1 MNEDKTGEEGPL
13 ELEMPKVRQ
22 DQGSYFRTGEKASS
36 DIGVVKC
43 NWAGRWSWGYVQRGK
58 KQNMELSF
66 QMENLGRGK
75 D

>member
-1 MNEDKTGEEGPL
+1 MNEDKTGEEGLL

-22 DQGSYFRTGEKASS
+22 DQGSYFRTGEKASN
-36 DIGVVKC
+36 DIGVAKC

>member
-1 MNEDKTGEEGPL
+1 MNEDKTGEEGLL

-36 DIGVVKC
+36 DIGVAKC
-43 NWAGRWSWGYVQRGK
+43 NWAGRWTWGYVQRGK

>member
-1 MNEDKTGEEGPL
+1 MNEDKTVEEGPL
-13 ELEMPKVRQ
+13 ELEMPKVGQ

-36 DIGVVKC
+36 DIGVAKC

>member
-1 MNEDKTGEEGPL
+1 MNEYKTGEEGLL

-36 DIGVVKC
+36 DIGVAKC

>member
-36 DIGVVKC
+36 DIGVAKC
-43 NWAGRWSWGYVQRGK
+43 NWAGRWSWGCVQRGK